1 MVQVQINYIN
11 IENISYIELIEKIRN
26 ALICTYCHG
35 TFQYENRYCSS
46 NQWSAVSAI
55 FYDGLHSRGC

>member
-26 ALICTYCHG
+26 ALICT
-35 TFQYENRYCSS
+35 
-46 NQWSAVSAI
+46 
-55 FYDGLHSRGC
+55 